1 MKPLENVR
9 VLALENYYAGNIGSL
24 YFARF
29 GAEVIKLENPTGGDN
44 LRDVGPNVKVDG
56 RKRCVSE
63 IRTMGGKASV
73 AIDLQNPDGREAFW
87 RLAEQVDVVWT
98 NMKPS
103 SLLKLGID
111 FDTLKARNPEVI
123 YTSLSGFGH
132 DDLTPKGP
140 FGDWTAFDLIAQG
153 LAGLQY
159 RASSPKDDEPGVNGL
174 PLGDQVTAMMAVLGT
189 VMALYRRQIEG
200 GPQRVDVAMHD
211 TMMMLNELPLGLLAF
226 TGREPTRGRSG
237 TSAPYGA
244 YRTRDGFINIA
255 VGGNPIWQRL
265 CLAIERPDLAKDERF
280 ASSAGRVQHLD
291 ELDIVLTAW
300 TGSRT
305 SMEIA
310 DILSRHTVPCAPVFK
325 LPEVIASPQAAARN
339 MLVTVEDPIA
349 GPVRIV
355 GNPVKMSGVDD
366 GYAPPPPDLAA
377 DTRRLLRELAGYDH
391 AAIDALAQSGAIGLL
406 ADETHPQATSAA

>member
-1 MKPLENVR
+1 MKPLESVR

-29 GAEVIKLENPTGGDN
+29 GAEVIKLENPDGGDN
-44 LRDVGPNVKVDG
+44 LRDVGPNVTVDG
-56 RKRCVSE
+56 HKRCVSE

-73 AIDLQNPDGREAFW
+73 AIDLQNSAGRDAFW
-87 RLAEQVDVVWT
+87 RLVEKVDVVWT

-111 FDTLKARNPEVI
+111 FETLSARNPDII

-132 DDLTPKGP
+132 DDLSPKGP

-159 RASSPKDDEPGVNGL
+159 RASGPHDDEPGVNGL

-189 VMALYRRQIEG
+189 VMALYRRTIEG
-200 GPQRVDVAMHD
+200 GAQRVDVAMHD

-226 TGREPTRGRSG
+226 TGRVPTRGRSG

-244 YRTRDGFINIA
+244 YRTKDGFINIA

-265 CLAIERPDLAKDERF
+265 CLAMERPDLASDARF
-280 ASSAGRVQHLD
+280 AASSDRVHHLAELD
-291 ELDIVLTAW
+291 EVLTAW
-300 TGSRT
+300 TGHRS
-305 SMEIA
+305 SMEITE
-310 DILSRHTVPCAPVFK
+310 ILSKHTVPCAPVFT
-325 LPEVIASPQAAARN
+325 LPEVIESPQAEARR
-339 MLVTVEDPIA
+339 MLVTVDDPIA
-349 GPVRIV
+349 GAVRIV

-366 GYAPPPPDLAA
+366 SYAPPPPGLAR
-377 DTRRLLRELAGYDH
+377 DTRRLLRDLAGYDD
-391 AAIDALAQSGAIGLL
+391 AEIDALAAAGAIGLPV
-406 ADETHPQATSAA
+406 DEERAVGA